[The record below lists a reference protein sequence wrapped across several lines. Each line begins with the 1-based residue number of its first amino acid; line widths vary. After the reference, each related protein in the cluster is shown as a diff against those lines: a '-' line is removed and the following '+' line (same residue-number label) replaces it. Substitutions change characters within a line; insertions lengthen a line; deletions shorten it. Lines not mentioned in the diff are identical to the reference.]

1 MLEYKVESSLVSFP
15 FWGQAKDHAE
25 YFTDYEMDTIEQY
38 FSDFDDL
45 TDTTINDSFAYDMD
59 FLCNLVGSYK
69 TDYFGTSALNDAL
82 KSVIA
87 AVLDRCDD
95 WEEFLAEDPEEL
107 AIELCDELYIDAE
120 YDALKD
126 NVIENAQEY
135 FEDLFDYL
143 ERLIDRDSDLVY
155 GDVAINEYIE
165 ENPIADNFD

>member
-15 FWGQAKDHAE
+15 FWGQAKSNAE
-25 YFTDYEMDTIEQY
+25 YFTDHEMDIIEQY

-69 TDYFGTSALNDAL
+69 TDCFGTSALNDAL

-95 WEEFLAEDPEEL
+95 WEEFLAEDCEEL
-107 AIELCDELYIDAE
+107 AIELCDNLYIDAE

-126 NVIENAQEY
+126 DVIEKSQEY
-135 FEDLFDYL
+135 FEDLFSYL
-143 ERLIDRDSDLVY
+143 EGEIDRNSDAVY
-155 GDVAINEYIE
+155 GVRLINEYIE

>member
-15 FWGQAKDHAE
+15 FWGQARDHAE
-25 YFTDYEMDTIEQY
+25 YFTDHEMDTIEQY
-38 FSDFDDL
+38 FADFDDL
-45 TDTTINDSFAYDMD
+45 TETTINDYFAYDVE

-69 TDYFGTSALNDAL
+69 TDVFGTSALNESL

-95 WEEFLAEDPEEL
+95 WEEFLAEDCEDL

-126 NVIENAQEY
+126 DVIEKSQEY
-135 FEDLFDYL
+135 FEDLFSYL
-143 ERLIDRDSDLVY
+143 DGEIDRDPDLIY
-155 GDVAINEYIE
+155 GDIAINAYIE

>member
-1 MLEYKVESSLVSFP
+1 MLEYKVESSLTSFS

-38 FSDFDDL
+38 FSDFEDL
-45 TDTTINDSFAYDMD
+45 TDTTINDTFAYDVE
-59 FLCNLVGSYK
+59 FLCNLVRSYK
-69 TDYFGTSALNDAL
+69 TDVFGTSNLNDAL
-82 KSVIA
+82 KTVIA
-87 AVLDRCDD
+87 AVLERCDD

-126 NVIENAQEY
+126 DVIEKSQEY

-143 ERLIDRDSDLVY
+143 ENVLDRNPDIVY
-155 GDVAINEYIE
+155 GDVVINEYIE